1 KWATWTWAAWAG
13 MLALSVPRPRGRAV
27 AGRAG
32 RDGGGARRR
41 GILFYL
47 SLGELESNALAA
59 SNRHL
64 RDVLRAG
71 GYKLKW
77 SRFAGNHNS
86 RTWCAALAAG
96 LEVLLPGS

>member
-1 KWATWTWAAWAG
+1 MPGRFAKPADTK
-13 MLALSVPRPRGRAV
+13 PR
-27 AGRAG
+27 
-32 RDGGGARRR
+32 
-41 GILFYL
+41 FYL
-47 SLGELESNALAA
+47 SLGELESNTLAA

-77 SRFAGNHNS
+77 SRFSGNHNS

-96 LEVLLPGS
+96 LEALLPGS